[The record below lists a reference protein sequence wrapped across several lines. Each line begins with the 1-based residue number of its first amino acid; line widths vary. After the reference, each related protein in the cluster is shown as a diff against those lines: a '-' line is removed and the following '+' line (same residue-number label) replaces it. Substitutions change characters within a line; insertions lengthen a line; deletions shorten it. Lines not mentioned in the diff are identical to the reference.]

1 VSILADQDDACY
13 PGDSSDRWTDNALQ
27 NFAHGFMGICQ
38 EVGTRCFGV
47 REPLPQTLLHPSV
60 SPWSAFD
67 LDLCASK
74 SYDAASVAASLE
86 RTIGC
91 NTTSKR

>member
-1 VSILADQDDACY
+1 MHATLAIRAIVELTTLCRISLMVSWESAK
-13 PGDSSDRWTDNALQ
+13 RWAPD
-27 NFAHGFMGICQ
+27 
-38 EVGTRCFGV
+38 V